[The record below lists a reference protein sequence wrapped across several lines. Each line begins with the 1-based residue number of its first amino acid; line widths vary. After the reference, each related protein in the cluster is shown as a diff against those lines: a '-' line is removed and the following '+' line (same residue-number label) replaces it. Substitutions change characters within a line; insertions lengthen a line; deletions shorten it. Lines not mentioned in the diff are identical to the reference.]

1 MAVLNIYSDIV
12 DEKDKVFL
20 RDCMGLDGVCF
31 KDIKDFIASIPED
44 DKNIDIR
51 INCAGGDCIEGWAI
65 YDSLRSSGKEISV
78 TIEGQCSS
86 MATVILMAAP
96 LERRIAYK
104 NAHIC
109 IHNPEAC
116 YIDVDYYTRNT
127 ADNIDAM
134 AEKLRAQAETL
145 RMEQNKILDLYVDR
159 TGADREILQELMNQD
174 IYINTDRAKELGLI
188 STIIAPNTAIKNK
201 TNNKNREM
209 KGEVKVK
216 SDVLNWLLAKC
227 GLKKVEDIKM
237 VAQTVT
243 AANGDQFTVERE
255 EGDPQ
260 VGDAASPDGEYVM
273 DDGTKI
279 EVEDGFITSI
289 NAPDEESGLTDPD
302 TGNPMTEEEAQ
313 EKLDEQRGRII
324 ELEEELNAAK
334 SAKDDAEKKAMTDEE
349 RQILDRVAKAGGK
362 DWLDKISKMKST
374 FTPANR
380 SFVERKPSDKE
391 DATYSSSSYKAKAEE
406 RFKAMKKKIEK

>member
-1 MAVLNIYSDIV
+1 MALLQIYSDIV

-20 RDCMGLDGVCF
+20 RDFMGVDGVCF
-31 KDIKDFIASIPED
+31 KDIKDFVASIPED

-65 YDSLRSSGKEISV
+65 YDSLRTSGKEISV

-96 LERRIAYK
+96 SERRSAYK

-109 IHNPEAC
+109 IHNPEAN
-116 YIDVDYYTRNT
+116 YIDIDYYTRNT

-134 AEKLRAQAETL
+134 AEKLRMQAETL
-145 RMEQNKILDLYVDR
+145 RIEQDKILDLYVDR
-159 TGADREILQELMNQD
+159 TGADREALQDLMNQD
-174 IYINTDRAKELGLI
+174 IYINTDRAKELGFI
-188 STIIAPNTAIKNK
+188 STIIAPNTAIKSK

-209 KGEVKVK
+209 KDEVKVK

-237 VAQTVT
+237 VAQIVT
-243 AANGDQFTVERE
+243 AANGDQLTVERDE
-255 EGDPQ
+255 VEPQ

-279 EVEDGFITSI
+279 NVEDGVITSI
-289 NAPDEESGLTDPD
+289 ESPDEGSGITDPD

-313 EKLDEQRGRII
+313 EKLDEQKERIT
-324 ELEEELNAAK
+324 ELEEELNAVK
-334 SAKDDAEKKAMTDEE
+334 SAKDAAEQKAMTDEE
-349 RQILDRVAKAGGK
+349 RKILNRVSKAGGK
-362 DWLDKISKMKST
+362 DWLDKVLKMKST

-380 SFVERKPSDKE
+380 SFVDRKPGDKE
-391 DATYSSSSYKAKAEE
+391 DKPYSSESYKAKAEE